1 MRIEKALEKFIFGSR
16 WLLAPFYIM
25 LVVTLVVL
33 LAKFLMKF
41 ADMLTVIWTMEGTA
55 LVLPIL
61 GLIDLVLVS
70 NLLILI
76 IFSGYENFVSKIDE
90 AKDHSDRPEWM
101 GNVDYGSLKIKVI
114 GSIVAISS
122 IDLLKAFFDIH
133 QYNKEDLMW
142 LVIVH
147 LTFVISGLLFAFTER
162 LMHPHSEPAEKTETN
177 HETH

>member
-1 MRIEKALEKFIFGSR
+1 MIEKQIERVIFGSR
-16 WLLAPFYIM
+16 WLLAPFYIG
-25 LVVTLVVL
+25 LVATLVVL
-33 LAKFLMKF
+33 LVKFLFKF
-41 ADMLTVIWTMEGTA
+41 VEMLFSIWSMEGTA

-61 GLIDLVLVS
+61 GLVDLVLVS

-90 AKDHSDRPEWM
+90 AKTHDDRPDWM

-122 IDLLKAFFDIH
+122 IDLLKAFFAIEHYD
-133 QYNKEDLMW
+133 KEDLMW

-147 LTFVISGLLFAFTER
+147 LTFVISGVLFAVMER
-162 LMHPHSEPAEKTETN
+162 LSHPAHPEPATATADKP
-177 HETH
+177 HH